1 MAVTL
6 DVIYGERNALGVHTL
21 HGWVFAAEGPETATP
36 WPPVPGL
43 ARSRALEA
51 SVGLTCSLCTCVCP

>member
-36 WPPVPGL
+36 WPPGL
-43 ARSRALEA
+43 GRSRALEA